1 MASETDAD
9 RAQAPTYVSG
19 TVIWAAPAVVLLGML
34 LVAWAM
40 KLPILHLLDSE
51 AVVHW
56 DTTVLQ
62 WFQAR
67 ATPTRDN
74 MAVAISLVGSPV
86 AMVTYGLLGVG
97 ALARRRQWSFLFC
110 WDTLFIGVLILTL
123 TLKNIFHRARPAGAE
138 QFLAGSSHSFPSTHA
153 LAAVACFGMIG
164 IALAR
169 VQFRDADQRIMMGIL
184 LTTLVLLIGTS
195 RLYLGVH
202 RLSEVLAG
210 YAVGLVWLLVCLAA
224 LHRASST
231 ASRNASRLAAGSPPL
246 K

>member
-1 MASETDAD
+1 MASGIDAD
-9 RAQAPTYVSG
+9 REQMPSSVRG
-19 TVIWAAPAVVLLGML
+19 TIIWAAPAVVLLVVV
-34 LVAWAM
+34 LVAWM
-40 KLPILHLLDSE
+40 MRLPMLRLLDSE
-51 AVVHW
+51 TVVRW

-62 WFQAR
+62 WFRAR

-86 AMVTYGLLGVG
+86 AMVTYALLGVG
-97 ALARRRQWSFLFC
+97 ALVRRRQWSLLFC

-123 TLKNIFHRARPAGAE
+123 TLKNIFQRARPVGAE
-138 QFLAGSSHSFPSTHA
+138 QFLAGSSYSFPSTHA
-153 LAAVACFGMIG
+153 LAAVACFGIIG
-164 IALAR
+164 FALAR

-202 RLSEVLAG
+202 LFSEVFAG

-224 LHRASST
+224 LHRAS
-231 ASRNASRLAAGSPPL
+231 RNASRGA
-246 K
+246 